1 MTMEQKK
8 FCPKCDKTRLVK
20 TIQREETLTVRATPI
35 KIVSALTECL
45 VCHEAF
51 ATEAQEEEN
60 VRKAYDEYR
69 RQKALLSPSEV
80 RDVRASYGLSQTGL
94 SQWLGW
100 GEITIHR
107 YEAGGIQD
115 AAHNET
121 LMLLKDPRNAK
132 MLLEKHR
139 DNLDA
144 VTASG
149 LEKRISELL
158 DSGMARL
165 IENDL
170 AASLAMAEPSE
181 LNGYRRFDVDRFE
194 NLVLYI
200 LEKAGPNFKTAINKF
215 LWYIDFGYYQEQM
228 HSITGSQYLRFPHGP
243 IPKSYDF
250 LFAGMVDKAWMEM
263 EEIVAK
269 DYSGERFTAMV
280 TANTDLFEGGEL
292 KAIDLIITALKGRSS
307 KQLSDMAH
315 EESAYVVTKD
325 RQPISYRHANDLH
338 LKTVQAT
345 PKRSNGRLPSRR
357 KYQCDS

>member
-1 MTMEQKK
+1 MTMDQKK
-8 FCPKCDKTRLVK
+8 FCPKCDKTRPVK
-20 TIQREETLTVRATPI
+20 TIKREETLTVRETPI
-35 KIVSALTECL
+35 KIVSALTECSA
-45 VCHEAF
+45 CHEAF

-107 YEAGGIQD
+107 YESGGMQD

-132 MLLEKHR
+132 KLLEKHR
-139 DNLDA
+139 DNLDSA
-144 VTASG
+144 TAAG

-158 DSGMARL
+158 DSGVARL
-165 IENDL
+165 IEDDL
-170 AASLAMAEPSE
+170 AAALAMVEPSE
-181 LNGYRRFDVDRFE
+181 FNGYRRFDVDRFE
-194 NLVLYI
+194 NLVLYV
-200 LEKAGPNFKTAINKF
+200 LEKAGANFKTAINKF
-215 LWYIDFGYYQEQM
+215 LWYIDFGYFQEQTR
-228 HSITGSQYLRFPHGP
+228 SITGSQYLRFPHGP

-250 LFAGMVDKAWMEM
+250 LFAGMVEKAWMEM
-263 EEIVAK
+263 EEVIAK
-269 DYSGERFTAMV
+269 DYSGERFTAKV

-292 KAIDLIITALKGRSS
+292 KAIDRIITALKGRSS

-315 EESAYVVTKD
+315 KESAYVVTKD
-325 RQPISYRHANDLH
+325 RQPISYRHANDLKFTPSAAKAR
-338 LKTVQAT
+338 KTA
-345 PKRSNGRLPSRR
+345 
-357 KYQCDS
+357 